1 MKYENYS
8 YYKGEKENPHQYNGD
23 VGKYFWWTIEAHAA
37 ERGDRK
43 RKKELSDSMVD
54 YIREKIWDGD
64 GEHDISLEVALIR
77 ATEMYKIG
85 VWFRSYITCSRVT
98 LDDAI
103 KANMEDNKRNEQ
115 IRKERQSTSSSS
127 Q

>member
-8 YYKGEKENPHQYNGD
+8 YYKGEKENPFT
-23 VGKYFWWTIEAHAA
+23 GKNSGKAFWWELEREAF

-43 RKKELSDSMVD
+43 KKKELSKAMVD
-54 YIREKIWDGD
+54 YIREKMWDGD
-64 GEHDISLEVALIR
+64 GQHDISLEVALIR